1 MVTPAASTP
10 DCTSDLPTAVIVSA
24 GRGSRLLPL
33 TEAMPKCLVPVGG
46 RAILDHQLDA
56 LAEAG
61 VRRAVVVAGYRAEQ
75 VEAHLARR
83 RNERMGGGVD
93 ARMVFN
99 PAWDGASSIA
109 SVRAAEAYVAGPF
122 LLMNGDTVFEG
133 RVIATALAAAGPG
146 VNLAVERAP
155 VLGGEVAF
163 ELDDMRVAIDAGLVT
178 AVAKTLP
185 DTIATHRSLGLIVCR
200 DADGG
205 GYGSALRRVIDAPDG
220 LQSYHHDVIDLL
232 ARERGVRA
240 IEIAGGW
247 REIDRP
253 QDIAAW
259 SAGHPD
265 ANPAAA

>member
-1 MVTPAASTP
+1 M
-10 DCTSDLPTAVIVSA
+10 TSQPSPIAVIVSA

-61 VRRAVVVAGYRAEQ
+61 IERAVVVAGYRADQ
-75 VEAHLARR
+75 VEAHLARGR
-83 RNERMGGGVD
+83 HALD
-93 ARMVFN
+93 ARMIFN
-99 PAWDGASSIA
+99 PFWAVASSIA
-109 SVRAAEAYVAGPF
+109 SVWAAHRQVSGPF

-133 RVIATALAAAGPG
+133 PVIAAALAGAAPG
-146 VNLAVERAP
+146 VNLAVERPA
-155 VLGGEVAF
+155 AF
-163 ELDDMRVAIDAGLVT
+163 ELDDMRVALDGERVI

-185 DTIATHRSLGLIVCR
+185 ADAATHRSLGLIVAR

-205 GYGSALRRVIDAPDG
+205 GYAGALRQVIAAPDG
-220 LQSYHHDVIDLL
+220 LQAYHHDVIDRL
-232 ARERGVRA
+232 ARERGVHA
-240 IEIAGGW
+240 IAIAGGW
-247 REIDRP
+247 QEIDRP

-265 ANPAAA
+265 AADAAA

>member
-1 MVTPAASTP
+1 MAAP
-10 DCTSDLPTAVIVSA
+10 PPTAVIVSA

-61 VRRAVVVAGYRAEQ
+61 IEQAVVVAGYRADQ
-75 VEAHLARR
+75 VEAHLAR
-83 RNERMGGGVD
+83 GGSGVETT
-93 ARMVFN
+93 VIFN
-99 PAWDGASSIA
+99 PFWAVASSIA
-109 SVRAAEAYVAGPF
+109 SVWAAHAHVTGPF
-122 LLMNGDTVFEG
+122 MLMNGDTVFEG
-133 RVIATALAAAGPG
+133 RVIAAALAGAVPG
-146 VNLAVERAP
+146 VNLAVERPA
-155 VLGGEVAF
+155 AF
-163 ELDDMRVAIDAGLVT
+163 ELDDMRVALDGHRVT
-178 AVAKTLP
+178 AVAKTLSA
-185 DTIATHRSLGLIVCR
+185 DTATHRSLGLIVSR

-205 GYGSALRRVIDAPDG
+205 GYAKALREVVAAPDG
-220 LQSYHHDVIDLL
+220 LQAYHHDVIDRL
-232 ARERGVRA
+232 AREGGVHA

-265 ANPAAA
+265 ANAAAA

>member
-1 MVTPAASTP
+1 MPA
-10 DCTSDLPTAVIVSA
+10 AVIVSA

-61 VRRAVVVAGYRAEQ
+61 VGQAIVVAGYRADQ

-83 RNERMGGGVD
+83 RGGVE
-93 ARMVFN
+93 ARMIFN
-99 PAWDGASSIA
+99 PFWDAASSIA
-109 SVRAAEAYVAGPF
+109 SVWAAHAHVAGPF

-133 RVIATALAAAGPG
+133 RVIAAALAAAGPG
-146 VNLAVERAP
+146 VNLAVERP
-155 VLGGEVAF
+155 PISDGKGAF
-163 ELDDMRVAIDAGLVT
+163 ELDDMRVALDGERVT
-178 AVAKTLP
+178 AVAKTLSA
-185 DTIATHRSLGLIVCR
+185 DIATHRSLGLIVSR

-205 GYGSALRRVIDAPDG
+205 GYVGALRRVMDAPDG
-220 LQSYHHDVIDLL
+220 LQAYHHDVIDLL
-232 ARERGVRA
+232 ARERGVTA

-259 SAGHPD
+259 SADHPD